1 MKIIIPLQGSLK
13 IKKIMKK
20 LLLLFVASLFYS
32 SLSFTQNATINITN
46 VNTTV
51 MNKTNLLFGITFDSR
66 TSLSGNSGVGQIG
79 YYNANGTVIPAVDA
93 VFNNFPMSTLRYP
106 GNGIAVG
113 FDWKKSIGPVNL
125 RPNQNILGN
134 LGPAQPVN
142 FGFDEFMAM
151 TAAKGVPASEI
162 QIMVPIYDSATAGLT
177 PTQQMAAIPNVIANN
192 VDWVE
197 YCNAPNN
204 GSNPGGGVDYAAQRA
219 ANGHPQPYGI
229 KIWNIGNEP
238 WSGFEYGPSA
248 GNCNSYLNDVTPIIN
263 AMLAID
269 PTIKI
274 TMPTTGNATNSSNWS
289 YALIN
294 SSLVS
299 QGKVYALS
307 QHYFPSEKI
316 TGSNP
321 PAQGV
326 NAVNTGLNSLI
337 AVAANKGVKVFVG
350 DYAHHI
356 HPTNPSQAQKDSAM
370 QWLAAN
376 METDF
381 LLMLSQKSTIE
392 RANFW
397 VYGNA
402 QAVWHPI
409 RYNSAGNYTLM
420 PAAEIYKL
428 LFPAFLDQSVA
439 VTTSSPAASDLNP
452 YAVRSNAFVSNDK
465 SKLNII
471 AVNRDK
477 NNTVDL
483 QVSGTAG
490 YFLNNTRILT
500 ATSNTAESIITNSIT
515 ANGSGNYSMP
525 PMSVLILEYSTSPTG
540 INNFNSANDIA
551 LSPNPNNGQFTIELP
566 GNYVGN
572 TTLEIYNAFGQ
583 IVFSSIES
591 KKNLNVN
598 IESFC
603 DGVYFVK
610 TTNNSNISV
619 SRFIKK

>member
-1 MKIIIPLQGSLK
+1 MNRNFSLTVAFIICTIT
-13 IKKIMKK
+13 
-20 LLLLFVASLFYS
+20 LLA
-32 SLSFTQNATINITN
+32 QNATINITSI
-46 VNTTV
+46 NTTV

-79 YYNANGTVIPAVDA
+79 YYNANGTVITAVDNI
-93 VFNNFPMSTLRYP
+93 FNDFPMSTLRYP

-113 FDWKKSIGPVNL
+113 YNWKKSIGPVNL

-162 QIMVPIYDSATAGLT
+162 QIMVPIYDSATTGLT
-177 PTQQMAAIPNVIANN
+177 PTQQMAVIPNVISNN
-192 VDWVE
+192 ADWVE
-197 YCNAPNN
+197 YCNAPND
-204 GSNPGGGVDYAAQRA
+204 GSNPGGGVDYAALRA

-248 GNCNSYLNDVTPIIN
+248 ANCNAYLNDVTPIIN

-274 TMPTTGNATNSSNWS
+274 TLPTTGNATNTNSWP
-289 YALIN
+289 YAILN
-294 SSLVS
+294 STLVT
-299 QGKVYALS
+299 QGKIYGLS
-307 QHYFPSEKI
+307 QHYFPAEK
-316 TGSNP
+316 TSGSNP
-321 PAQGV
+321 PTQGV
-326 NAVNTGLNSLI
+326 SAVNTHLSSLI
-337 AVAANKGVKVFVG
+337 TIAANKGVKVFIG
-350 DYAHHI
+350 DYAHNI
-356 HPTNPSQAQKDSAM
+356 YSTNPSQSQKDSAM

-420 PAAEIYKL
+420 PAASIYKI
-428 LFPAFLDQSVA
+428 LFPAFLDQSVT
-439 VTTSSPAASDLNP
+439 VTTTSPAASDGNP
-452 YAVRSNAFVSNDK
+452 YAVRSNAFISNDK
-465 SKLNII
+465 SKLNVI

-477 NNTVDL
+477 NNSVDL
-483 QVSGTAG
+483 QVSGTSG

-500 ATSNTAESIITNSIT
+500 ATSNTAESIITNSIA

-540 INNFNSANDIA
+540 INNVDLKHDIQ
-551 LSPNPNNGQFTIELP
+551 LFPNPNNGLFTIELP
-566 GNYVGN
+566 ENYIGA
-572 TTLEIYNAFGQ
+572 TTVEIYNSLGQ
-583 IVFSSIES
+583 IVFSSVETKKKITIDVQSLS
-591 KKNLNVN
+591 K
-598 IESFC
+598 
-603 DGVYFVK
+603 GVYFVRTK
-610 TTNNSNISV
+610 NNNAVTV
-619 SRFIKK
+619 SRFIKE